1 MESSGPRA
9 DGPQRRRSFSPAD
22 KLAHLAAYEQA
33 CTTNDGGAYLRREGL
48 YSSLISEWRKQRD
61 AGVLEG
67 KPAGAKVGKL
77 TAEQAEIARLK
88 RELAQTSKRLATTE
102 VALEIMGKGTRALG
116 KHLRERG
123 AARQADQAL
132 MDAWTDLRGHGIT
145 TRKAAALTG
154 MHRSTAIRRAKPVPP
169 RDPVMRAPVNKLTP
183 AECARVLAELNSARF
198 VDAAPMQVWA
208 TLLDEGTY
216 LCSMSTMYRL
226 VDANNQIKER
236 RRLARHRKA
245 VCPELVATAP
255 RQVYS
260 WDITKLRGPVKA
272 VYYDAYVMIDI
283 YSRYI
288 VGVHVHAR
296 ECGVLA
302 KEMMEQIFGT
312 YGIPH
317 VVHADRGTSMTSKSV
332 TSLLDD
338 LGVTRSHSRPKVSND
353 NPYSESWFKTLKYA
367 PTFPERFE
375 SIHHARDFMGT
386 FVNWYNHEHHHS
398 GIGLHTPADVF
409 YGLAAAKDTQRR
421 VVLAGARA
429 RHPHRFGRDTAPK
442 IIDLPQ
448 AAAINPPKP
457 AEQEDQTAAA

>member
-1 MESSGPRA
+1 MA
-9 DGPQRRRSFSPAD
+9 QTTRRRGARGQTGRQPGRQAHTRAGRDRPAQAGTRQD
-22 KLAHLAAYEQA
+22 EQA
-33 CTTNDGGAYLRREGL
+33 VGYHRGRLGDH
-48 YSSLISEWRKQRD
+48 
-61 AGVLEG
+61 G
-67 KPAGAKVGKL
+67 KSAC
-77 TAEQAEIARLK
+77 
-88 RELAQTSKRLATTE
+88 
-102 VALEIMGKGTRALG
+102 ALG
-116 KHLRERG
+116 KSLRERG

-132 MDAWTDLRGHGIT
+132 MDAWNELRQHRIT
-145 TRKAAALTG
+145 TRSAAALTG
-154 MHRSTAIRRAKPVPP
+154 MHRSTAVRRAKPKPAPAQPAV
-169 RDPVMRAPVNKLTP
+169 RVPVNKLTA

-198 VDAAPMQVWA
+198 VDAAPVQVWA
-208 TLLDEGTY
+208 ALLDEETY
-216 LCSMSTMYRL
+216 LCSISTMYRL
-226 VDANNQIKER
+226 LNANKQVKER
-236 RRLARHRKA
+236 RRLARHRKT

-260 WDITKLRGPVKA
+260 WDITKLAGPAKGI
-272 VYYDAYVMIDI
+272 YYDAYVMIDI

-317 VVHADRGTSMTSKSV
+317 VVHADRGTSMTSNTV
-332 TSLLDD
+332 AGLLAD

-367 PTFPERFE
+367 SMFPERFE
-375 SIHHARDFMGT
+375 SIHHARYFMDDF
-386 FVNWYNHEHHHS
+386 VDWYNHQHRHS

-421 VVLAGARA
+421 AVLAEARA
-429 RHPHRFGRDTAPK
+429 RHPHRFGADHAPK
-442 IIDLPQ
+442 VIDLPE

-457 AEQEDQTAAA
+457 AEQENQTAAA